1 MRRLSLAP
9 IMKQTALTRSLLA
22 IAFLGLMACGGGAD
36 TNTENGSSIAAAPAN
51 DEASETPNSM
61 DNTSSAKPGEG
72 LFAHIRTNMGEIVI
86 QLEYQ
91 RVPMTVANFVGLAEG
106 KVNNT
111 AKPEGTPYYDGL
123 IFHRVIP
130 GFMIQ
135 GGDPT
140 GTGAGS
146 PGYAFADE
154 IDPGLRHDRPGALS
168 MANSGPNTNG
178 SQFFIT
184 HGPTPHLD
192 GRHAVFGYVV
202 KGQDVVDAIGNVP
215 RGPRDRPLE
224 DVRMEQVTIERVGA
238 DAQAWDATEVLKQ
251 YADKF
256 RAR

>member
-1 MRRLSLAP
+1 MNTYRIARPLLSA
-9 IMKQTALTRSLLA
+9 ALLGLLA
-22 IAFLGLMACGGGAD
+22 CGA
-36 TNTENGSSIAAAPAN
+36 TENGHERGTAASDDQATTAQPKH
-51 DEASETPNSM
+51 EAQMNESNGT
-61 DNTSSAKPGEG
+61 APGEG
-72 LFAHIRTNMGEIVI
+72 LFAHIRTNKGEIVI
-86 QLEYQ
+86 QLAYQ
-91 RVPMTVANFVGLAEG
+91 QVPMTVANFVGLAEG

-111 AKPEGTPYYDGL
+111 AKPEGTPYFDGL

-140 GTGAGS
+140 GTGAGG

-154 IDPGLRHDRPGALS
+154 IDPSLRHDRPGTLS

-202 KGQDVVDAIGNVP
+202 KGQDVVDAIGNVQ
-215 RGPRDRPLE
+215 RGPRDRPVE

-238 DAQAWDATEVLKQ
+238 DAQAWDAMAVLKQ